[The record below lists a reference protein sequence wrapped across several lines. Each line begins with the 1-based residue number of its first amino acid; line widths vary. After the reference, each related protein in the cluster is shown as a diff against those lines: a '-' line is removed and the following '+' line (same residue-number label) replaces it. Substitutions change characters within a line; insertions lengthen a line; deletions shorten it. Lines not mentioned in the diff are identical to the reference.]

1 MTVLRSGPANPTLR
15 ILAVVLFNLICYVDI
30 GLPLAVIPLFVH
42 GTLGYNTVVAGL
54 AVSLQYLATFASR
67 AQAGRFVDERG
78 AKPAVMIGLAIC
90 VLAGLALMLAGLF
103 AQRAVLAMLL
113 LVASRILMGVGESW
127 TATGAILWNIGRVG
141 AERTAQVISW
151 NGITSYG
158 GIAFGAP
165 VGAVLAQAHGALGG
179 LAGVGILSALLPA
192 LGLALATRYAPV
204 PPIAK
209 GGEVMP
215 FSQVFWRVLPY
226 GIVLACGSVGF
237 GAISAC
243 LSLYFADR
251 HWDGAALGLMVFGL
265 VFVLVRLLF
274 SRQIGLRGGMKVAV
288 VSLLVEVGGLLLLW
302 RSSDVPSADLGAAL
316 TGAGFSLVFPALGV
330 EAVTR
335 AGPQNRGAALGAFSV
350 FLDIGIGL
358 SGPMLGLVIHS
369 LGYGPMFLV
378 SALFTGAGVG
388 ATLLLRE
395 QARPDAARR

>member
-1 MTVLRSGPANPTLR
+1 MPSSQSVMAHPTVR

-30 GLPLAVIPLFVH
+30 GLPMAVIPVFVH
-42 GTLGYNTVVAGL
+42 QHLGYNTVIAGL
-54 AVSLQYLATFASR
+54 AVSLQYLATFATR
-67 AQAGRFVDERG
+67 AQAGRFVDAKG
-78 AKPAVMIGLAIC
+78 AKPAVLIGLATC
-90 VLAGLALMLAGLF
+90 AASGGALLLSGLF
-103 AQRAVLAMLL
+103 VHQATPSILL
-113 LVASRILMGVGESW
+113 LIASRILMGAGESW

-158 GIAFGAP
+158 GIALGAP
-165 VGAVLAQAHGALGG
+165 VGAVLSQMAPPLGG
-179 LAGVGILSALLPA
+179 LVAVGLLSALLPLLG
-192 LGLALATRYAPV
+192 LGLAARYAAV
-204 PPIAK
+204 PPVVR
-209 GGEVMP
+209 GEAMP
-215 FSQVFWRVLPY
+215 FRQVFWRVLPY

-251 HWDGAALGLMVFGL
+251 HWSGAALGLMIFGI

-274 SRQIGLRGGMKVAV
+274 SRQIGLRGGGVVAV
-288 VSLLVEVGGLLLLW
+288 ASLVVEVAGLLILW
-302 RSSDVPSADLGAAL
+302 RSGGVAAADLGAAL

-335 AGPQNRGAALGAFSV
+335 VGAHNRGAALGAFSV

-358 SGPMLGLVIHS
+358 SGPMLGLVIHG

-378 SALFTGAGVG
+378 AALFTGAGVG
-388 ATLLLRE
+388 ATLLLRGR
-395 QARPDAARR
+395 ARTSVA